1 MSSLFCGNGFVAS
14 NGLQVN
20 VVGRDCR
27 PHRCHHYACLPSADC
42 IVICGSM
49 GFWTAG
55 LHPLAGE
62 GLWQLVERAYN
73 FGVPLT
79 LLYVCGW
86 GHGAW
91 SWLAERVRVFL
102 TRDKATRLIW
112 MLRGIIAAYLIGH
125 GALGVFE
132 HAPNWYNYFGVLGIN
147 SATVSNLSL
156 ITAVGIFEIV
166 LGAAVFLKPN
176 FYLLWFVFAWK
187 VFTEF
192 LRIPAGELCV

>member
-1 MSSLFCGNGFVAS
+1 MGLSPAMAYRLMSLVGIADLTVATIT
-14 NGLQVN
+14 LVCP
-20 VVGRDCR
+20 VRIVLL
-27 PHRCHHYACLPSADC
+27 YAA
-42 IVICGSM
+42 VW

-55 LHPLAGE
+55 FHPLAGE